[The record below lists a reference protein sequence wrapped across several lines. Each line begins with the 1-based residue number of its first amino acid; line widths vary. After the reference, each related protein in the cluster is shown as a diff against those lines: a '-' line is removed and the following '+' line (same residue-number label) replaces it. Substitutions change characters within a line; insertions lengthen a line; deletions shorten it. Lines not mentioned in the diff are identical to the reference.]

1 MPHSTD
7 ASVNRPMHTISSRF
21 RPNLNPSHP
30 VIGSTM
36 AFDTR

>member
-1 MPHSTD
+1 MPQSTE
-7 ASVNRPMHTISSRF
+7 ASVNRLMQTVSSRF
-21 RPNLNPSHP
+21 RPNRIPSQP